1 MNSNGKVLVKRNKE
15 NKSDLRRLIK
25 SVIVMILIEIAK
37 VTVANPCP
45 VESPL
50 YGGAILK
57 GSSDEINEYFV
68 VADDDFT

>member
-1 MNSNGKVLVKRNKE
+1 M
-15 NKSDLRRLIK
+15 IK
-25 SVIVMILIEIAK
+25 SVIVMILIDIAK

-57 GSSDEINEYFV
+57 GSSDEINQYFV